1 MQAFS
6 LQRRIA
12 QNSRVKTYPLFRG
25 LGFWHSAG
33 GLFLRGTNRKKDGKD
48 HRYFSVV
55 ENQRISATKTV
66 QRTVLYLGEIN
77 DQQEASWRKTLAV
90 FDEDKQSYT
99 NLNLFPDDRPIPE
112 DAIDSIQ
119 VRLSGLELRRPRPF
133 GNCWL
138 ASELWD
144 QLGLTEFWRSRL
156 GEGRESVSWEKVLR
170 LLVIN
175 RLLEPGS
182 EFRVHRHWFVES
194 AMDALLEESF
204 AVAEKDRLYRCLDRI
219 GEHKQE
225 LFVWLRQKWAELFHA
240 DFDVLLYDLT
250 STYFEGEMEENPKAK
265 RGYSRD
271 SRPDCLQVVIALVVT
286 PDGFPLAYEVMDGNT
301 SEQKTLPLFLDRIEK
316 TYGKARRVWV
326 MDRGIPTE
334 AMLGEMRRPDRQIS
348 YLVGTP
354 RGRLNKH
361 EKQWLDL
368 PWQKVRDSIEVKLYE
383 HEGELYV
390 LARSDGRQAKEIAM
404 RRKRLARLL
413 RKLRAMRR
421 SLPSRDPLL
430 LRIGAAK
437 KEAGRAF
444 GFVKLRMPLANEP
457 VTRQSFSFRVDREK
471 LRKAQ
476 QRDGHYLLR
485 SNLTAEDPAVLWT
498 RYVQLTQ
505 IEAVFR
511 SLKTDLGIRPIYH
524 RLERRVDAHILVAFL
539 AYCLQVTLKNRVQ
552 IHAPGLTPTAVL
564 EKLAT
569 IQMIDVWIPTR
580 DGRWL
585 ILPRYTQP
593 AKDLKILLDQIQLGL
608 PSQPP
613 PRITAAALSQSKEA
627 PNVQP
632 RLW

>member
-1 MQAFS
+1 
-6 LQRRIA
+6 
-12 QNSRVKTYPLFRG
+12 
-25 LGFWHSAG
+25 
-33 GLFLRGTNRKKDGKD
+33 LFLRSTNRKKDGKD

-55 ENQRISATKTV
+55 ENQRVSSNKTV

-77 DQQEASWRKTLAV
+77 DQQEVSWRKTLSV
-90 FDEDKQSYT
+90 FDEDKQQFT
-99 NLNLFPDDRPIPE
+99 NLSLFSEDRPLPDD
-112 DAIDSIQ
+112 AVDSIR
-119 VRLSGLELRRPRPF
+119 VKLSGLELRRPRPF

-138 ASELWD
+138 ANELWH
-144 QLGLTEFWRSRL
+144 QLGLAEFWSERL
-156 GEGRESVSWEKVLR
+156 PEGRETVSWEKVLR
-170 LLVIN
+170 LLVVN

-194 AMDALLEESF
+194 AMDALLETDF
-204 AVAEKDRLYRCLDRI
+204 AVADKDRLYRCLDRVL
-219 GEHKQE
+219 EHKQD
-225 LFVWLRQKWAELFHA
+225 LFIWLKQKWAELFHA
-240 DFDVLLYDLT
+240 DFEVLLYDLT

-271 SRPDCLQVVIALVVT
+271 SRPDCLQVVIALIVT

-301 SEQKTLPLFLDRIEK
+301 SEHKTLSPFLKHIED
-316 TYGKARRVWV
+316 TYGKARHVWV

-334 AMLGEMRRPDRQIS
+334 ATLREMREPGREMF

-354 RGRLNKH
+354 KGRINKH
-361 EKQWLDL
+361 EKKWLDL
-368 PWQKVRDSIEVKLYE
+368 PWQQVRDSVQVKLYQ

-421 SLPSRDPLL
+421 SLPSRDQLL

-444 GFVKLRMPLANEP
+444 GFLKIHLPLAGETVTRKSFYFQVEKSKLRA
-457 VTRQSFSFRVDREK
+457 
-471 LRKAQ
+471 AQ

-511 SLKTDLGIRPIYH
+511 SLKSDLGIRPVYH
-524 RLERRVDAHILVAFL
+524 RLEHRVDAHILVAFL
-539 AYCLQVTLKNRVQ
+539 AYCLQVTLKNRLQ
-552 IHAPGLTPTAVL
+552 IHAPGLTPTAVM

-593 AKDLKILLDQIQLGL
+593 ARDLQALMQQIQLTL

-613 PRITAAALSQSKEA
+613 PRITTSPLPATQPASAGQSH
-627 PNVQP
+627 
-632 RLW
+632 LW